1 MEQKLNMKMGPKI
14 DFEPT
19 SVREPW
25 HEESIGH
32 VFFQLRTKF
41 DVNHPPT
48 PLLRGKSRQKTGLN
62 SELGDVFVFCLDFF
76 DMLDGSS

>member
-1 MEQKLNMKMGPKI
+1 MEQKLNMKMGPEI

-32 VFFQLRTKF
+32 VFFRFNFGQKF
-41 DVNHPPT
+41 DVNHPRCSDINDVISAAT
-48 PLLRGKSRQKTGLN
+48 FDRLR
-62 SELGDVFVFCLDFF
+62 
-76 DMLDGSS
+76 